1 MAMGQWK
8 EAVTAA
14 DKALLLD
21 DDFIPAL
28 ACKAQALYSMKYF
41 SDAYNVSRKLMNELG
56 DDPALLF
63 YHAKIAHEARAY
75 TDEIRTLEKLVRMAE
90 EQKRP
95 SSGYRVYLGQA
106 YATDGQAEPALDQFA
121 KALADPELPA
131 EQRTFASESAAMI
144 RSRVGG

>member
-1 MAMGQWK
+1 MALGQWK

-14 DKALLLD
+14 DQALSID
-21 DDFIPAL
+21 SDFIPAL
-28 ACKAQALYSMKYF
+28 ACKAQSLYAMKYF
-41 SDAYNVSRKLMNELG
+41 SDAYNVSRKLIGELG

-75 TDEIRTLEKLVRMAE
+75 ADEIRTLQKLITLAE

-95 SSGYRVYLGQA
+95 TSGYRVYLGQA
-106 YATDGQAEPALDQFA
+106 YASDGQAEPALEQFA
-121 KALADPELPA
+121 KALSDPELPK